1 MDIHVQALEIA
12 LRGMSKLVISKRGEE
27 VAAAREPRELARDH
41 RAPATGLRPDLVGM
55 DDLAGRRNG

>member
-1 MDIHVQALEIA
+1 
-12 LRGMSKLVISKRGEE
+12 MSKLVISKRGEE